1 MPSYVIGQSGTLL
14 GESSGSALS
23 DFESSMNAN
32 MFDGE
37 FTTQVF
43 VTLGTR
49 QLYYNAIEIDAWK
62 REEKD
67 GRLLP
72 DNPIQSASIML
83 SKLEL
88 EADGV
93 TMKDYKSLLVT
104 LGGVVYGVM
113 SYSCSHYVRLFLK
126 AGADPTE
133 EPESEPDPYED
144 PEVDE
149 EFVEMEP

>member
-1 MPSYVIGQSGTLL
+1 
-14 GESSGSALS
+14 
-23 DFESSMNAN
+23 
-32 MFDGE
+32 
-37 FTTQVF
+37 
-43 VTLGTR
+43 
-49 QLYYNAIEIDAWK
+49 
-62 REEKD
+62 
-67 GRLLP
+67 
-72 DNPIQSASIML
+72 ML